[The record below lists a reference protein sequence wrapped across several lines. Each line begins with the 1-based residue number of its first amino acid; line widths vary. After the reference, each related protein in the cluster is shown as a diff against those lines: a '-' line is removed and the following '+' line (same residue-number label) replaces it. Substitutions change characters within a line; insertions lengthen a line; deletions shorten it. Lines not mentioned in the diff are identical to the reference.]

1 MRHQIGNDSGISQ
14 IFKMKIGWQLWHS
27 PGQSPWLHDKL
38 WLAGPRHSR
47 PPLDG
52 GGLLHNRCLPWTPCP
67 QDFEQVVQ
75 LPQAL
80 HPPSTKEIR
89 NSSLGRQTRQA
100 PLMLGKSCSFNS
112 GLNRAVFN
120 WVSKVISE
128 LLWFC
133 ITSLSDWFKVFAPLF
148 QPIRSET
155 KTSRGSRVHNFPRFV
170 SATCNY
176 FEFWLVYWIVSVL
189 FDWPK

>member
-1 MRHQIGNDSGISQ
+1 MYVFTLPKRGY
-14 IFKMKIGWQLWHS
+14 MCAQL
-27 PGQSPWLHDKL
+27 QSSHLYLQMQWRVH
-38 WLAGPRHSR
+38 WW
-47 PPLDG
+47 PLRKRYLTLIRVHPTSICFSTSTMYVY
-52 GGLLHNRCLPWTPCP
+52 LL
-67 QDFEQVVQ
+67 F
-75 LPQAL
+75 A
-80 HPPSTKEIR
+80 R
-89 NSSLGRQTRQA
+89 NSRNQMHVQ
-100 PLMLGKSCSFNS
+100 FD
-112 GLNRAVFN
+112 RAVFN

-133 ITSLSDWFKVFAPLF
+133 ITALSDWFKVLAPFF

-155 KTSRGSRVHNFPRFV
+155 KTNRGSRVHIFPRFV